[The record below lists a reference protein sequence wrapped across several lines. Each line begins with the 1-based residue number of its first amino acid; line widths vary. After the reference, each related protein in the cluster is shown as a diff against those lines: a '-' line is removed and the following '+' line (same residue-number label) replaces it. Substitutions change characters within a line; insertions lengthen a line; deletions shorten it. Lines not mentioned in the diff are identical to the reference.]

1 VSTKTDTLATVYARS
16 LFELGIDAGRQ
27 GKVLELAEEL
37 DQICDLL
44 VSDKRIGLFFS
55 SPIIDINKRSN
66 ALSAIFTNKI
76 TDLTLRFLLI
86 LNSKGRLY
94 YLQQIAAAYDQL
106 VQEAMGRIEVDVFTP
121 VAIDAEL
128 LATIKQRVHDLL
140 GKAPVIHSY
149 VDSAMLGG
157 IKLHIGDKLIDGSVQ
172 TKLRR
177 LSERIQNGGSV
188 AIREKIGSYLEDN

>member
-1 VSTKTDTLATVYARS
+1 MSTKTDTLATVYARS
-16 LFELGIDAGRQ
+16 LFELGIDAGGQ

-106 VQEAMGRIEVDVFTP
+106 VQEAMGRIEIDVLTP

-140 GKAPVIHSY
+140 GKEPVIHSY

-157 IKLHIGDKLIDGSVQ
+157 IKLRIGDKLIDGSVQ

-177 LSERIQNGGSV
+177 LSERIQNRGSV